1 MLPVTFIFVDG
12 LCQLAVFNKET
23 LYTIREVTGTA
34 IAVTAIEARNQDA
47 LFNNLQPI
55 RSGPYRPVSELDVK
69 VH

>member
-1 MLPVTFIFVDG
+1 MLPVTFISLIGCV
-12 LCQLAVFNKET
+12 LAVFNKET

-34 IAVTAIEARNQDA
+34 IAVTAIETRNQDA
-47 LFNNLQPI
+47 LFNICNQS